1 MPDRRIR
8 HQASAM
14 KRIEVSA
21 GLVFHDG
28 RLLITQRKPDAHLG
42 GLWEFPGGKREP
54 GETFEACL
62 VRELQ
67 EELEIVVEVGELI
80 EEISHDYPDKLVFLR
95 FFRCRLV
102 SGEPKA
108 IGCHALAWVARD
120 SLRSH
125 PFPAADAVL
134 LDKLDSIAW

>member
-1 MPDRRIR
+1 
-8 HQASAM
+8 M
-14 KRIEVSA
+14 KRVEVSA

-28 RLLITQRKPDAHLG
+28 RLLITQRKPEAHLG

-67 EELEIVVEVGELI
+67 EELEITVEVGELI
-80 EEISHDYPDKLVFLR
+80 EEISHDYPDKLVLLR

-102 SGEPKA
+102 SGEPKPV
-108 IGCHALAWVARD
+108 GCHALAWVTRD
-120 SLRSH
+120 NFRSY

-134 LDKLDSIAW
+134 LDKLDTIPW